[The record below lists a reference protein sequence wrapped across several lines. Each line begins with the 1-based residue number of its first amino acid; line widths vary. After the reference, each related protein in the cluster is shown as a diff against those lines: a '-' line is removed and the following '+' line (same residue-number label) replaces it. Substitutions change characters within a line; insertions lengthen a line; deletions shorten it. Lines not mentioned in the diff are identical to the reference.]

1 VLVVCLGTATEVGKT
16 WVGAATLAALRAGG
30 HRVSA
35 RKPAQSHDPAE
46 PAALDG
52 EVLAAATGEA
62 AGSVCSPHRTYP
74 VAMAPPMAAEVLDRP
89 VPTMAEVLDELTWP
103 DPPPELRW
111 VEAVG
116 GPRSPLAADGD
127 GVDLVQALA
136 PDEVV
141 LVADAGLG
149 TINAVLLSVA
159 PLRELGVEPLVVL
172 NRFDAAEVLHRRNAT
187 WLQRAGV
194 IVLEGPKALAA
205 VLDQALVTERGT
217 GG

>member
-16 WVGAATLAALRAGG
+16 WVGAATLAALRSGG

-35 RKPAQSHDPAE
+35 RKPAQSHDPVDG
-46 PAALDG
+46 AALDA

-62 AGSVCSPHRTYP
+62 PGSVCRPGRTYP
-74 VAMAPPMAAEVLDRP
+74 AAMAPPIAAEVLGQP
-89 VPTMAEVLDELTWP
+89 VPTMAELLQELRWP
-103 DPPPELRW
+103 DPPPALRW

-149 TINAVLLSVA
+149 TINAVLLCVA
-159 PLRELGVEPLVVL
+159 PLRALGVEPLVVL
-172 NRFDAAEVLHRRNAT
+172 NRFDAAELLHRRNAT

-194 IVLEGPKALAA
+194 TVLEGPTVLAA
-205 VLDQALVTERGT
+205 VLDQALAAA
-217 GG
+217 GGPDA